1 MRSLLIVRV
10 FTFPRIFLCMNTLSL
25 PNLESETCPLG
36 RILKPLWGYVKEL
49 YLVAQCNPEASQTF
63 QDNAALRIG
72 NELNGTIA
80 FGCFAPW
87 IYL

>member
-1 MRSLLIVRV
+1 MDLIDGGEWADSI
-10 FTFPRIFLCMNTLSL
+10 FPVEKR
-25 PNLESETCPLG
+25 P
-36 RILKPLWGYVKEL
+36 
-49 YLVAQCNPEASQTF
+49 LVAHCNPQASQTF
-63 QDNAALRIG
+63 QDNAALGIG